1 MSKYGRI
8 EILVGI
14 FVLAGVL
21 AFAALAFKVSGL
33 TGIYDASEGYYIT
46 ARFTE
51 IGGLKPRARVSIA
64 GVPVGRVVGMSL
76 EKETFQAIVD
86 MRIDNRFNN
95 IPVDTIASIATQG
108 LIGENYVMLEPGGDE
123 EVLKSGSRIQQTDPA
138 IVLERLIGQFLYR
151 MGGDSSKK

>member
-14 FVLAGVL
+14 FVLAGIL
-21 AFAALAFKVSGL
+21 SLTALAFKVSGL
-33 TGIYDASEGYYIT
+33 TGFYDTKGGYFIT
-46 ARFTE
+46 AKFTE

-76 EKETFQAIVD
+76 DKNTFQAVVD
-86 MRIDNRFNN
+86 MRIDNAFNN
-95 IPVDTIASIATQG
+95 IPKDTIASIATQG

-123 EVLKSGSRIQQTDPA
+123 EVLKSGSRIEQTDPA
-138 IVLERLIGQFLYR
+138 IVLERLIGQFLYK
-151 MGGDSSKK
+151 MDHK